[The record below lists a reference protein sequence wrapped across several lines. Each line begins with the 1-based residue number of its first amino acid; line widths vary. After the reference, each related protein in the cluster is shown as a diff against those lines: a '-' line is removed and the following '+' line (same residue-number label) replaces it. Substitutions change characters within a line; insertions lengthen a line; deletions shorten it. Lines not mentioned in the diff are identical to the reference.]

1 MVSKEIQQ
9 SFRRI
14 GGVALA
20 SVLLASCS
28 QEWTSADKFNF
39 SDKDTNPYAKGKA
52 EMASGRYG
60 MAIEAFRKA
69 LQSDPGSVKALNGL
83 AAAYDLIGRFDL
95 AERYYRLALN
105 FDPSSIQSLNNL
117 GYSYYLRG
125 EYNKARTLFERA
137 ARVDAKN
144 AIVAANMAA
153 LDKAEMRHQVAAAR
167 VKADAK
173 VARKEPATS
182 WIERT
187 TSQVQSMV
195 TKPDAATVEAA
206 QKLKVEPRIV
216 HTPKPLIEIATN
228 EPVKV
233 ETVKPRPTPA
243 ASEISVAVAE
253 PTESPIKVVGRPAP
267 VTAPT
272 AAQPTGA
279 PRKTPV
285 ALVTTTRRP
294 EKLEKVKPV
303 IEETAAIEAAR
314 AGSGTTT
321 APKTETYALIV
332 TPQAPAPAE
341 PAATLKGEAQLPK
354 LKDDVAHAVRIEQ
367 TKTKTAA
374 LGDVPVV
381 LPEAP
386 IAEAPA
392 PILTKVEPEP
402 AAKAQQLAA
411 VPADAEPVLP
421 EAPKPVADTAQPV
434 LMERAPRPVADA
446 AEPVPAEAAVRKVQ
460 EKAAEEAAQVA
471 SIKTPEPEP
480 VPAPKHAVTSPVAP
494 KAAAPKETPVRMAG
508 RGDTR
513 KPTVGDA
520 DSGKLATK
528 EASKELAALAQSVKI
543 EISNGAGRLN
553 MAARMRQFL
562 GGHGAQ
568 KMRLT
573 NAMSFTNRISVLYFR
588 PGHMASAKSLVSLLP
603 VAPEL
608 RRNDEIA
615 TDLRLVLGGDLL
627 EFDRDLI
634 DQFK

>member
-1 MVSKEIQQ
+1 VVSKEIQQ

-28 QEWTSADKFNF
+28 QEWTSADRFNF
-39 SDKDTNPYAKGKA
+39 SDKDGNPYAKGKA

-153 LDKAEMRHQVAAAR
+153 LDKAEMRRQVAAAR

-173 VARKEPATS
+173 AARKDPATS

-187 TSQVQSMV
+187 TSKVQSMV
-195 TKPDAATVEAA
+195 TKPDAATMEAA
-206 QKLKVEPRIV
+206 QELKVEPRIV

-233 ETVKPRPTPA
+233 ETVKPPATPA
-243 ASEISVAVAE
+243 ASDISVAVAE
-253 PTESPIKVVGRPAP
+253 PTESPIKVVGRPGPA
-267 VTAPT
+267 TAPT
-272 AAQPTGA
+272 VAQSTGA

-294 EKLEKVKPV
+294 EKLEKVKPA

-314 AGSGTTT
+314 AGNATTT
-321 APKTETYALIV
+321 APKTETYALIA
-332 TPQAPAPAE
+332 TPQAAAPAE
-341 PAATLKGEAQLPK
+341 PAATLKGEAEMPK

-367 TKTKTAA
+367 TKAKTAA

-386 IAEAPA
+386 MPQEPA
-392 PILTKVEPEP
+392 PVLTKVKPE
-402 AAKAQQLAA
+402 AAGKAQQLAA
-411 VPADAEPVLP
+411 VPADADPVLP

-434 LMERAPRPVADA
+434 LVDRTPRPVA
-446 AEPVPAEAAVRKVQ
+446 EPAQPIPVEAAVQKV
-460 EKAAEEAAQVA
+460 
-471 SIKTPEPEP
+471 PEPEP
-480 VPAPKHAVTSPVAP
+480 APAPKQAITGLVAP
-494 KAAAPKETPVRMAG
+494 EAAAPDEKPVQMAA
-508 RGDTR
+508 RGDTQ

-528 EASKELAALAQSVKI
+528 EASKELAALARSVKI
-543 EISNGAGRLN
+543 EISNGAGRLK
-553 MAARMRQFL
+553 MAARMSQFL
-562 GGHGAQ
+562 GDHGAQ
-568 KMRLT
+568 KLRLT
-573 NAMSFTNRISVLYFR
+573 NAMSFTNRTSVLYFR

-634 DQFK
+634 DQLK